1 MSLSALMAFGFVLG
15 MVSGLSK
22 KQHRTSIM
30 ISCLFGKRKRPP
42 EPYSAREGVWMHEL
56 LWQRA
61 RG

>member
-1 MSLSALMAFGFVLG
+1 MSLSALMAFGLFLG

-22 KQHRTSIM
+22 KRPRTSIM

-42 EPYSAREGVWMHEL
+42 GPSATREGVWKHEL
-56 LWQRA
+56 LWQKA

>member
-22 KQHRTSIM
+22 KRPRTSIM

-42 EPYSAREGVWMHEL
+42 EPYSAREGVKMHQR
-56 LWQRA
+56 LWQRT